1 MSINPDYLQLLDSME
16 CLEGIPPLAGIY
28 LPPLVQHPDFV
39 DEFGFV
45 FLADGSAG
53 PFYVSLEDTLA
64 RLWDVYPKPAAIGSD
79 APALARG
86 LASQSLHERAVAL
99 GAFNALSQH
108 LMRRARYQ
116 PPPRGTA
123 GGPQPRAGE
132 TIGMVGYFCPVIDQ
146 LVERG
151 VHIRLLEQQPER
163 VPVRPGVSV
172 EGDPAALIGCRI
184 VICTASALIND
195 SLDSILAGC
204 TGAESVELIGPSG
217 SGLPD
222 ALLERGVRVVGGI
235 RYPRAAALKASL
247 KAGENW
253 GHTGKKYE
261 ITRESYPG
269 LDALV
274 SRICERH

>member
-16 CLEGIPPLAGIY
+16 CVEGIPSVAGIY
-28 LPPLVQHPDFV
+28 LPPLAQHPEFV

-53 PFYVSLEDTLA
+53 PFYVSLENSLG
-64 RLWDVYPKPAAIGSD
+64 RLWGVYPEPASVGGD
-79 APALARG
+79 ALALARG

-99 GAFNALSQH
+99 GAFNAVSQH
-108 LMRRARYQ
+108 LMRRAGYQ

-151 VHIRLLEQQPER
+151 VHVRLLELRPDR
-163 VPVRPGVSV
+163 VPARPGVSV
-172 EGDPAALIGCRI
+172 VSDATALSSCRI
-184 VICTASALIND
+184 VICTASTLIND
-195 SLDSILAGC
+195 SLDSILSDC
-204 TGAESVELIGPSG
+204 LRAESVELIGPTG

-235 RYPRAAALKASL
+235 QYPRPAALKASL

-253 GHTGKKYE
+253 GHTGEKYE
-261 ITRESYPG
+261 ITGASYPG
-269 LDALV
+269 LDALL
-274 SRICERH
+274 SHICGTP